1 MRLAKYLAS
10 AGVAS
15 RRRAEI
21 MIREGLVKV
30 NGRTV
35 IVPQT
40 LVSPDDKILV
50 GESKIELPLSF
61 TYILLHKPPG
71 YLTTMKDQRGR
82 PTVNELLDGL
92 KVRVYPVGRLD
103 RDVSG
108 VLLFTNDGELAHRLA
123 HPRYGVRKT
132 YRVKVRGILSRA
144 DRRSLREGIM
154 LEEGRTAP
162 AGVSGVHLDKGSN
175 CSIFELTLV
184 QGWKR
189 QVKRMCRAIAHPVI
203 SLERICFAFLG
214 TGKLP
219 PGGYRHLNA
228 SEVARLRK
236 LAGLKLLS

>member
-1 MRLAKYLAS
+1 LRLAKYLAA

-15 RRRAEI
+15 RRRAEV

-30 NGRTV
+30 NGQTV
-35 IVPQT
+35 VIPQT
-40 LVSPDDKILV
+40 LVSPDDNVLV
-50 GESKIELPLSF
+50 RGRKVKLPRSF
-61 TYILLHKPPG
+61 TYVLLHKPPG
-71 YLTTMKDQRGR
+71 YLTTMNDPRGR

-123 HPRYGVRKT
+123 HPRYGVKKT

-144 DRRSLREGIM
+144 DRRSLRRGIM

-162 AGVSGVHLDKGSN
+162 AEVSRVRLDRGSN
-175 CSIFELTLV
+175 CSIFDLTLV

-189 QVKRMCRAIAHPVI
+189 QVKRMCLAIAHPVI
-203 SLERICFAFLG
+203 RLERTCFAFLG

-219 PGGYRHLNA
+219 PGSYRHLDA
-228 SEVARLRK
+228 GEVARLRE
-236 LAGLKLLS
+236 LVGLEMLP